1 MSVEGAPGPG
11 LSGDWISWT
20 KKFLQEKSGGTLL
33 PSFCCY
39 EPPNP
44 QNHPHQREV
53 QEGRDKLYQWVIHV
67 DVWQKPTQFCKAII
81 LKLKNKL
88 KKITPTKS
96 YHLLSSLFCNRAF
109 NNRKVGE

>member
-11 LSGDWISWT
+11 LSGDWILWT
-20 KKFLQEKSGGTLL
+20 KKVLQEKSGGTLL

-81 LKLKNKL
+81 LKLKNK
-88 KKITPTKS
+88 
-96 YHLLSSLFCNRAF
+96 
-109 NNRKVGE
+109 